1 MGLSQVVAEDVV
13 AEVEAWLVV
22 MSVSSDAVG
31 ATVWAGL
38 GKKRAFFASNW
49 RSIARFLQN

>member
-1 MGLSQVVAEDVV
+1 MGLSQVVAEDLV